1 MEFCR
6 LFAATLVLAGI
17 VSAET
22 PSANSIEARIRAQGV
37 KAVIAGFVKE
47 PAQWEQV
54 LNHVQSGDPAWL
66 QVAVDMKA
74 GTDGGLTASL
84 DQAVS
89 LAIQNNPAGVL
100 ELSSKGFSLGTICQD
115 RQIEPT
121 PQQHAAFLLHTRAA
135 LEKISRKDLLA
146 SKKACL
152 SELQP

>member
-6 LFAATLVLAGI
+6 LFAATILIVGS
-17 VSAET
+17 VSAEMLT
-22 PSANSIEARIRAQGV
+22 AGSIEARIRAQGV
-37 KAVIAGFVKE
+37 KLVVAEFVKQ

-54 LNHVQSGDPAWL
+54 LNRVQSGDPAWL
-66 QVAVDMKA
+66 QVAVVMKA

-89 LAIQNNPAGVL
+89 LAIQNNPTGVL
-100 ELSSKGFSLGTICQD
+100 ELTPKGFSIGTICQD

-135 LEKISRKDLLA
+135 LEKISRKDLVA
-146 SKKACL
+146 AKKACL